1 MPHNKIKDA
10 FLSAVNSVVAN
21 PEQFAVDPTKDFSR
35 QRKITPDTLIS
46 FLVSK
51 GSSSARVEMLDLW
64 QLDQN
69 MPSLPALNQQRAKLK
84 PEALEAVLATF
95 NDSVSREAG
104 FPATDDG
111 YRYLAADGST
121 TTFFSRPQLAPPEFF
136 CSPGHSASGV
146 YSIHINA
153 FFDLDAHIYTDAI
166 LQPVHEKN
174 EFAAFC
180 DIVDRHGTLPCRKNV
195 YIGDRGYCSYN
206 NMAHVVDQGQY
217 FLFRTKDIQS
227 KGLVGNFEFP
237 ETESFDIDVAVTL
250 TRSHSRKIP
259 IPPGTYR
266 RFIDQA
272 SAFDFIK
279 YGSHDT
285 YTLAFRIVRVPI
297 GDGSCECIV
306 TNLPREEFPPERLK
320 ALCHRRWPV
329 ESSFRKLK
337 YTIGLSNYH
346 SSKPEYVK
354 QEIWANLIAYNITE
368 MLVNC
373 AVIEKKETKYE
384 YKVNF
389 TMAAHIC
396 MVFLR
401 LATEKDQYNVM
412 LLLQKE
418 LIPIRNERQYPRLQ
432 TAHFRKPR
440 YFIYR
445 AA

>member
-1 MPHNKIKDA
+1 MPHIKIKNA
-10 FLSAVNSVVAN
+10 FLSAVKSVTAN
-21 PEQFAVDPTKDFSR
+21 PEQVALNPAKDFSR
-35 QRKITPDTLIS
+35 HRKITPDVLIS

-51 GSSSARVEMLDLW
+51 GSSSARVEMLDFW
-64 QLDQN
+64 GMDQE
-69 MPSLPALNQQRAKLK
+69 MPSLSALNQQRAKLK
-84 PEALEAVLATF
+84 PAALETVLAKF
-95 NDSVSREAG
+95 NDSVSNQAG
-104 FPATDDG
+104 FPSSDDG

-121 TTFFSRPQLAPPEFF
+121 TTFFSSPKLAPPEYF
-136 CSPGHSASGV
+136 CSPGHSANGV

-153 FFDLDAHIYTDAI
+153 FFDLDAHLYTDAI

-174 EFAAFC
+174 EFGAFC
-180 DIVDRHGTLPCRKNV
+180 DIVDRHGTLPGRKNV

-206 NMAHVVDQGQY
+206 NMAHVVEHGQY
-217 FLFRTKDIQS
+217 FLFRTKDIHS

-237 ETESFDIDVAVTL
+237 ETETFDIDVAVTL

-279 YGSHDT
+279 YGSSDT
-285 YTLAFRIVRVPI
+285 YTLAFRIVRFPI
-297 GDGSCECIV
+297 SDGSYECIV
-306 TNLPREEFPPERLK
+306 TNLPRKDFPPERIK
-320 ALCHRRWPV
+320 ALYHRRWSI

-346 SSKPEYVK
+346 SYKPEYVK
-354 QEIWANLIAYNITE
+354 QEIWANLIAYNMTE

-373 AVIEKKETKYE
+373 AVIEKKEAKYE

-389 TMAAHIC
+389 TMATHIC
-396 MVFLR
+396 RVFLR
-401 LATEKDQYNVM
+401 LVTEKDRYNVM

-418 LIPIRNERQYPRLQ
+418 LIPIRKERQFPRLQ

>member
-10 FLSAVNSVVAN
+10 FLSAVNSVIADPQQLAVN
-21 PEQFAVDPTKDFSR
+21 PAKDFSR

-51 GSSSARVEMLDLW
+51 GSSSSRVEMLDFW
-64 QLDQN
+64 GLDQD
-69 MPSLPALNQQRAKLK
+69 MPTLPALNQQRAKLK
-84 PEALEAVLATF
+84 PEALEAVLAGF
-95 NDSVSREAG
+95 NDSVSRQAG
-104 FPATDDG
+104 FPATNDG

-121 TTFFSRPQLAPPEFF
+121 TTFFSSPKLAPPEYF

-174 EFAAFC
+174 EFGAFC
-180 DIVDRHGTLPCRKNV
+180 HIVDRHGTLPGRKNV

-206 NMAHVVDQGQY
+206 NMAHVVEQGQY
-217 FLFRTKDIQS
+217 FLFRTKDIHS
-227 KGLVGNFEFP
+227 KGLVGNFKFP
-237 ETESFDIDVAVTL
+237 ETESFDIDVTVML

-259 IPPGTYR
+259 VPSGTYR
-266 RFIDQA
+266 RFIDRA
-272 SAFDFIK
+272 SAFDFIE
-279 YGSHDT
+279 YGSLDT
-285 YTLAFRIVRVPI
+285 YTLTFRIVRFPI
-297 GDGSCECIV
+297 GDDSYECIV
-306 TNLPREEFPPERLK
+306 TNLPREGFPPERLK
-320 ALCHRRWPV
+320 ALYHRRWSV

-346 SSKPEYVK
+346 SCKPEYIK

-368 MLVNC
+368 MLINC
-373 AVIEKKETKYE
+373 AVIEKKETKHE

-396 MVFLR
+396 RVFLR
-401 LATEKDQYNVM
+401 LATEKDRYNVM
-412 LLLQKE
+412 LLLKKE